1 MPGITPDTEVRF
13 LPGVGPRR
21 AAALAETGVLRA
33 SDFLLR
39 LPFRYEDRSEHR
51 RTAELVDG
59 ESAAAEV
66 VVASLSV
73 RPTRRRNLK
82 IVELRGHDA
91 SGPVKATWFN
101 QVHLK
106 QILKP
111 GQRVLLFGK
120 VRRPFAGAVPEFANP
135 GYELVTPDRD
145 PDPAG
150 PGTAGPGTV
159 GPEMVGPGMVGPG
172 MAGSGIGD
180 PAPSDSGVP
189 AGSPE
194 SVSPDSSSPDSSS
207 PSGAHAGRIVPIYER
222 IGSLT
227 PRLLRTILHR
237 LLDGGDA
244 VGPGYLPEELV
255 ARMGLP
261 SRRQALEEVH
271 FPPDGAALA
280 ELDRK
285 RSPGHQRLIL
295 EEFFVFALGLQLR
308 RRQDRVGRAGGHT
321 FTVDDTLRDLVRQVL
336 PFRLTGSQ
344 RAALATIAEE
354 FRSPLAMRRLLQGDV
369 GSGKTIVAVI
379 AALIVIHHGAQAA
392 LMAPTEVLAEQ
403 HFATI
408 RRLLEPHR
416 IRVVLLTAG
425 LGAGERRDTL
435 RAVASG
441 WAQFVVGTHSLI
453 QEGARFRDLGFAIV
467 DEQHRFGVAQRRTL
481 VERGGGADLL
491 VMTATPIPRTL
502 TMALH
507 GDLDLSELRE
517 LPPGRQPVKTQVRDP
532 GGLPE
537 VYARVREEV
546 GKGRQAFYVCPLIEE
561 SEELP
566 GAGVEARFRELS
578 EGPFRGLRV
587 DYVHGRVP
595 ASRREQVMNAFA
607 GGELDVLVAT
617 TVIEVGMDV
626 PNATAMVVEHAER
639 FGLAQLHQLRGR
651 VGRGADPAT
660 AILVVGGKPTELAL
674 RRLKVLEET
683 TDGFR
688 IAEEDLAIRGPG
700 DFLGTRQSGI
710 PPFRVADIIRDAE
723 FLRLARKEASDFL
736 ASPGLETAEGRRI
749 LEHVRETWGERFG
762 LTAGG

>member
-1 MPGITPDTEVRF
+1 MPEQSALPGITPDTEVRF

-21 AAALAETGVLRA
+21 AAALAEIGVLRA

-51 RTAELVDG
+51 PTAELVDG

-66 VVASLSV
+66 LVASLSV

-106 QILKP
+106 QILRP

-120 VRRPFAGAVPEFANP
+120 VRRPVAGAVPEFANP
-135 GYELVTPDRD
+135 GYELVPQDRD

-150 PGTAGPGTV
+150 PGTAGPG
-159 GPEMVGPGMVGPG
+159 
-172 MAGSGIGD
+172 IGD
-180 PAPSDSGVP
+180 PAPAASGVP

-194 SVSPDSSSPDSSS
+194 SASQDSSS
-207 PSGAHAGRIVPIYER
+207 PSGAHAGRVVPIYER
-222 IGSLT
+222 VGSLT

-237 LLDGGDA
+237 LLDEGEA

-255 ARMGLP
+255 ARMGLV
-261 SRRQALEEVH
+261 SRRKALEEVH
-271 FPPDGAALA
+271 FPPDGASLA

-308 RRQDRVGRAGGHT
+308 RRQDRVGRSGGHT

-344 RAALATIAEE
+344 RDALATIAEE

-453 QEGARFRDLGFAIV
+453 QEGARFRDLGFAVV

-517 LPPGRQPVKTQVRDP
+517 LPPGRQPVTTLVRGP

-537 VYARVREEV
+537 VVARVRDEV
-546 GKGRQAFYVCPLIEE
+546 RKGRQAFYVCPLIEE
-561 SEELP
+561 SEDLP

-587 DYVHGRVP
+587 DFVHGRVP
-595 ASRREQVMNAFA
+595 ASRREQVMNAFT

-617 TVIEVGMDV
+617 TVIEVGVDV
-626 PNATAMVVEHAER
+626 PNATVMVVEHAER

-723 FLRLARKEASDFL
+723 YLRLARKEASEFL
-736 ASPGLETAEGRRI
+736 ASPGLETDEGRRI

-762 LTAGG
+762 LTTGG

>member
-1 MPGITPDTEVRF
+1 MTGITPDTEVRF

-21 AAALAETGVLRA
+21 AAALAEVGIVRA
-33 SDFLLR
+33 GDLLLR
-39 LPFRYEDRSEHR
+39 LPFRYEDRSER
-51 RTAELVDG
+51 RSVGELADG
-59 ESAAAEV
+59 DSAAAEV
-66 VVASLSV
+66 RIASLNV
-73 RPTRRRNLK
+73 RPTRRRNLR

-120 VRRPFAGAVPEFANP
+120 VKRPFAGAVPEFANP
-135 GYELVTPDRD
+135 GYELVTGEREG
-145 PDPAG
+145 A
-150 PGTAGPGTV
+150 A
-159 GPEMVGPGMVGPG
+159 
-172 MAGSGIGD
+172 
-180 PAPSDSGVP
+180 
-189 AGSPE
+189 AGSPAVLPGAGGIPAE
-194 SVSPDSSSPDSSS
+194 PAAGGSEP
-207 PSGAHAGRIVPIYER
+207 GAHAGRIVPIYER
-222 IGSLT
+222 VGSLT
-227 PRLLRTILHR
+227 PRLLRTVLHR
-237 LLDGGDA
+237 LLEDGAA
-244 VGPGYLPEELV
+244 VGPGQLPEELV
-255 ARMGLP
+255 GRMGLP
-261 SRRQALEEVH
+261 SRRQALEAVH
-271 FPPDGAALA
+271 FPPDGASLA
-280 ELDRK
+280 EFERR
-285 RSPGHQRLIL
+285 RSSAHQRLIL
-295 EEFFVFALGLQLR
+295 EEFFVFALGLRLR
-308 RRQDRVGRAGGHT
+308 RRQDRVGRPGRHT
-321 FTVDDTLRDLVRQVL
+321 FTVDDDLRDLVRRVL
-336 PFRLTGSQ
+336 PFRLTSSQ
-344 RAALATIAEE
+344 REALATIAEE

-379 AALIVIHHGAQAA
+379 AALIVIHHGAQVA

-408 RRLLEPHR
+408 RALLEPHR

-425 LGAGERRDTL
+425 LGAAERRDTL
-435 RAVASG
+435 QAVASG
-441 WAQFVVGTHSLI
+441 WAQLVVGTHSLI

-517 LPPGRQPVKTQVRDP
+517 LPPGRQPVGTLIRDAA
-532 GGLPE
+532 GLSE

-546 GKGRQAFYVCPLIEE
+546 RKGRQAFYVCPLIEE

-578 EGPFRGLRV
+578 QGPFRGLRV
-587 DYVHGRVP
+587 DLVHGRVP
-595 ASRREQVMNAFA
+595 AARRERVMSAFA
-607 GGELDVLVAT
+607 SGELDVLVAT
-617 TVIEVGMDV
+617 TVIEVGVDV
-626 PNATAMVVEHAER
+626 PNATVMVVEHAER

-651 VGRGADPAT
+651 VGRGSDPAT
-660 AILVVGGKPTELAL
+660 AILVVGGKPTDSAR
-674 RRLKVLEET
+674 RRLEVLEAT

-736 ASPGLETAEGRRI
+736 ASPAAETDEGTRI
-749 LEHVRETWGERFG
+749 LAHVQETWGERFG

>member
-1 MPGITPDTEVRF
+1 MPAIAPETEVRF

-21 AAALAETGVLRA
+21 AAALAEIGISRA
-33 SDFLLR
+33 ADLLLR

-51 RTAELVDG
+51 RAAELADG

-66 VVASLSV
+66 LVASLSV

-82 IVELRGHDA
+82 IVELRGHDE
-91 SGPVKATWFN
+91 SGPVRATWFN

-106 QILKP
+106 QILVP
-111 GQRVLLFGK
+111 GRRTLLFGK
-120 VRRPFAGAVPEFANP
+120 VRRPHAGAVPEFQNP
-135 GYELVTPDRD
+135 RYELVAPEREDASTAP
-145 PDPAG
+145 PAE
-150 PGTAGPGTV
+150 A
-159 GPEMVGPGMVGPG
+159 
-172 MAGSGIGD
+172 
-180 PAPSDSGVP
+180 PAPADLPGSDAGGP
-189 AGSPE
+189 AA
-194 SVSPDSSSPDSSS
+194 
-207 PSGAHAGRIVPIYER
+207 GAHAGRIVPIYER
-222 IGSLT
+222 VGLLT
-227 PRLLRTILHR
+227 PRLLRTVLHR
-237 LLDGGDA
+237 LLRDGDA
-244 VGPGYLPEELV
+244 VGSGHLPDELV
-255 ARMGLP
+255 GRRGLP
-261 SRRQALEEVH
+261 SRREALEAVH
-271 FPPDGAALA
+271 FPPDGASLA
-280 ELDRK
+280 ELARK
-285 RSPGHQRLIL
+285 RSPAHQRLIL
-295 EEFFVFALGLQLR
+295 EEFFLFALGLQLR

-321 FTVDDTLRDLVRQVL
+321 FAVDDELRELVRKVL
-336 PFRLTGSQ
+336 PFRLTPSQ

-392 LMAPTEVLAEQ
+392 LMVPTEVLAEQ

-408 RRLLEPHR
+408 RSLLEPHR

-425 LGAGERRDTL
+425 LGAAERRDAL

-453 QEGARFRDLGFAIV
+453 QEGARFRDLGFAVV

-517 LPPGRQPVKTQVRDP
+517 LPPGRPPVNTLIRDRA
-532 GGLPE
+532 GLSGI
-537 VYARVREEV
+537 YARVREEV
-546 GKGRQAFYVCPLIEE
+546 RKGRQAFYVCPMIEE

-566 GAGVEARFRELS
+566 GAGVEARFRELAD
-578 EGPFRGLRV
+578 GPFRGLRV
-587 DYVHGRVP
+587 DFVHGRVP
-595 ASRREQVMNAFA
+595 AARRELVMNAFA
-607 GGELDVLVAT
+607 GGSLDVLVAT
-617 TVIEVGMDV
+617 TVIEVGVDV
-626 PNATAMVVEHAER
+626 PNATVMVVEHAER

-651 VGRGADPAT
+651 VGRGSDPAT
-660 AILVVGGKPTELAL
+660 AILVVGGEPTEGAL
-674 RRLKVLEET
+674 RRLQVLEAT

-710 PPFRVADIIRDAE
+710 PPFRVADIVRDAG
-723 FLRLARKEASDFL
+723 FLRLARKEAADYL
-736 ASPGLETAEGRRI
+736 ASPAAATDEGRRI
-749 LEHVRETWGERFG
+749 LAHVRETWGERFG